1 MSGGGAGAA
10 VPGPAAMGGAPW
22 ALGAAPGGAVG
33 GAAGGA
39 LGGLGAAG
47 GAPAGG
53 MDMAGG
59 WQMPGITGGAGS
71 LYAAPGATGAM
82 NPGAPSGPN
91 WLQRNPQAREALLR
105 FGQSLL
111 EQRAPGGAGPGGPGP
126 GISRGQWQPP
136 LQLPQMPPMAR
147 SGLPRSSS
155 LAGPDTGAYGG
166 AIGGLQPYGGYGPF
180 WGGR

>member
-10 VPGPAAMGGAPW
+10 VPGAGAMGGAPW
-22 ALGAAPGGAVG
+22 AMGAAPGGAMG

-39 LGGLGAAG
+39 LGGLGAVG
-47 GAPAGG
+47 GAPAAVPAAG
-53 MDMAGG
+53 MDMTGG
-59 WQMPGITGGAGS
+59 WQMPGITGGTKS

-82 NPGAPSGPN
+82 APPSPN
-91 WLQRNPQAREALLR
+91 WLERNPKARDAILK

-111 EQRAPGGAGPGGPGP
+111 EQRTPGPGGPGGPGP

-136 LQLPQMPPMAR
+136 PQMPQMRP
-147 SGLPRSSS
+147 GLPQSSM
-155 LAGPDTGAYGG
+155 LPGPDTGAYGG
-166 AIGGLQPYGGYGPF
+166 SIGGMGGGYGPF